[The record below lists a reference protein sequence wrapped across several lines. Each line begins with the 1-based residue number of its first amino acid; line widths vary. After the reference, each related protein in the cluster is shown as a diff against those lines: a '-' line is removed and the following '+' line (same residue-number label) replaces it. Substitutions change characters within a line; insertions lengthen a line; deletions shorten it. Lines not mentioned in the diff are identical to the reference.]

1 MKSRSTATRVE
12 KPIIKRGIIMKKA
25 ISILLILIL
34 IGCMVITGCGKS
46 ADTQKEQ
53 DEASSQPAVE
63 KGDSLKVALV
73 LSGGLG
79 DRSFYDSS
87 HEGFERAKKELG
99 VEGNVLECKNDPS
112 LFQDQLVQA
121 SENAQVVVV
130 VGFEFYDVIQ
140 EVAPE
145 YPEVNYIYLDNVVE
159 GIDNITSITYLEN
172 EGTFLAGALA
182 AMLTQETSIEGIN
195 EEKTIGMVGGVDLP
209 VIRNFQIGYEE
220 GAKYIDKDVR
230 VETIYAGD
238 FEDPAKGKEC
248 ALALYSKGADIVFHA
263 AGKTGE
269 GVFEAAKEVKAY
281 AIGVDSDQR
290 YINPDVIVASM
301 IKGVG
306 LSVFETIEKIQDGTF
321 EPGKVIYY
329 GINED
334 GVDIGYGT
342 PDMKQIV
349 SEEIKSKVEEIK
361 AKVKSG
367 EIKVPTAK

>member
-1 MKSRSTATRVE
+1 
-12 KPIIKRGIIMKKA
+12 
-25 ISILLILIL
+25 
-34 IGCMVITGCGKS
+34 
-46 ADTQKEQ
+46 
-53 DEASSQPAVE
+53 
-63 KGDSLKVALV
+63 
-73 LSGGLG
+73 
-79 DRSFYDSS
+79 
-87 HEGFERAKKELG
+87 
-99 VEGNVLECKNDPS
+99 
-112 LFQDQLVQA
+112 
-121 SENAQVVVV
+121 
-130 VGFEFYDVIQ
+130 
-140 EVAPE
+140 
-145 YPEVNYIYLDNVVE
+145 
-159 GIDNITSITYLEN
+159 
-172 EGTFLAGALA
+172 
-182 AMLTQETSIEGIN
+182 MLTQETSIEGIN
-195 EEKTIGMVGGVDLP
+195 EEKIIGMVGGVDLP
-209 VIRNFQIGYEE
+209 VIRNFQVGYEA
-220 GAKYIDKDVR
+220 GAKYIDEEVR

-306 LSVFETIEKIQDGTF
+306 LSVFETIKKITEGSF

-329 GINED
+329 GINEG

-349 SEEIKSKVEEIK
+349 PDEIKAKVEEIK

>member
-1 MKSRSTATRVE
+1 MKNT
-12 KPIIKRGIIMKKA
+12 
-25 ISILLILIL
+25 ISLLLILML
-34 IGCMVITGCGKS
+34 IMGIVLAGCGGQS
-46 ADTQKEQ
+46 TAPPEEPQEEETQQGEQ
-53 DEASSQPAVE
+53 QEEPMN
-63 KGDSLKVALV
+63 VALV

-87 HEGFERAKKELG
+87 HEGFERAKNELG
-99 VEGNVLECKNDPS
+99 VQGNVLECKNDPS

-121 SENAQVVVV
+121 SEHASVVVV

-140 EVAPE
+140 EVAKE
-145 YPEVNYIYLDNVVE
+145 YPEVEYIYLDNVIE
-159 GIDNITSITYLEN
+159 GIDNITSISYLEN
-172 EGTFLAGALA
+172 EGSFLAGALA
-182 AMLTQETSIEGIN
+182 ALFTQETSIKGVN
-195 EEKTIGMVGGVDLP
+195 EEKTIGMVGGVDIP

-220 GAKYIDKDVR
+220 GAKYVDEEVR
-230 VETIYAGD
+230 VETIFAGD

-269 GVFEAAKEVKAY
+269 GVFEAAQEVQAY
-281 AIGVDSDQR
+281 AIGVDTDQR

-306 LSVFETIEKIQDGTF
+306 LSVFDTIKKIQDNAF

-329 GINED
+329 GINQN

-342 PDMKQIV
+342 PDMVQIV
-349 SEEIKSKVEEIK
+349 LRDIKIKSMK
-361 AKVKSG
+361 
-367 EIKVPTAK
+367 

>member
-1 MKSRSTATRVE
+1 
-12 KPIIKRGIIMKKA
+12 MKKV
-25 ISILLILIL
+25 ISILLILML
-34 IGCMVITGCGKS
+34 IGSMVLTGCGKS

-53 DEASSQPAVE
+53 DQPPVE
-63 KGDSLKVALV
+63 SPADQAGPMKVALV

-87 HEGFERAKKELG
+87 HEGFERAKNELG

-182 AMLTQETSIEGIN
+182 AMLTLETSIEGIN
-195 EEKTIGMVGGVDLP
+195 EAKIIGMVGGVDLP

-220 GAKYIDKDVR
+220 GAKYIDEDVR

-281 AIGVDSDQR
+281 AIGVDTDQR

-306 LSVFETIEKIQDGTF
+306 LSVFETIKKIQDGAF

-349 SEEIKSKVEEIK
+349 PEEIKSKIEEIK

>member
-1 MKSRSTATRVE
+1 
-12 KPIIKRGIIMKKA
+12 MKKTIA
-25 ISILLILIL
+25 VLLILML
-34 IGCMVITGCGKS
+34 IGGLVLTGCGKTD
-46 ADTQKEQ
+46 DTQKQQE
-53 DEASSQPAVE
+53 EVPAEPDAE
-63 KGDSLKVALV
+63 KQEPIKAALV

-87 HEGFERAKKELG
+87 HEGFERAKNELG
-99 VEGNVLECKNDPS
+99 IEGSVLECKNDPS
-112 LFQDQLVQA
+112 LYQDQLIQA

-145 YPEVNYIYLDNVVE
+145 YPEVNYIYLDNVIE
-159 GIDNITSITYLEN
+159 GIDNLTSISYLEN

-195 EEKTIGMVGGVDLP
+195 EAKIIGMVGGVDLP

-220 GAKYIDKDVR
+220 GAKYIDEEVR

-248 ALALYSKGADIVFHA
+248 ALALYAKGADIVFHA

-281 AIGVDSDQR
+281 AIGVDTDQR

-306 LSVFETIEKIQDGTF
+306 LSVFETIKKIQDGTF
-321 EPGKVIYY
+321 QPGKVIYY

-349 SEEIKSKVEEIK
+349 PEEIKDKIEEIK

-367 EIKVPTAK
+367 EIQVPTAK

>member
-1 MKSRSTATRVE
+1 
-12 KPIIKRGIIMKKA
+12 MKKA
-25 ISILLILIL
+25 IAVLLILML
-34 IGCMVITGCGKS
+34 IGGLVLTGCGKTD
-46 ADTQKEQ
+46 DTQKQQE
-53 DEASSQPAVE
+53 EVPAEPDAE
-63 KGDSLKVALV
+63 KQEPIKAALV

-87 HEGFERAKKELG
+87 HEGFERAENELG
-99 VEGNVLECKNDPS
+99 IEGSVLECKNDPS
-112 LFQDQLVQA
+112 LYQDQLIQA

-130 VGFEFYDVIQ
+130 VGYEFYDVVQ

-145 YPEVNYIYLDNVVE
+145 YPEVNYIYLDNVIE
-159 GIDNITSITYLEN
+159 GIDNLTCITYLEN

-195 EEKTIGMVGGVDLP
+195 EAKIIGMVGGVDLP

-220 GAKYIDKDVR
+220 GAKYVDEEVR

-269 GVFEAAKEVKAY
+269 GVFEAAKDVKAY
-281 AIGVDSDQR
+281 AIGVDTDQR

-306 LSVFETIEKIQDGTF
+306 LSVFETIKKIQDGTF
-321 EPGKVIYY
+321 QPGKVIYY

-349 SEEIKSKVEEIK
+349 PEEIKDKIEEIK

-367 EIKVPTAK
+367 EIQVPTAK

>member
-1 MKSRSTATRVE
+1 
-12 KPIIKRGIIMKKA
+12 MKKA
-25 ISILLILIL
+25 ISILLILML
-34 IGCMVITGCGKS
+34 IGSMVLTGCGKS
-46 ADTQKEQ
+46 ADTQKKQ
-53 DEASSQPAVE
+53 DEVPVEPPPAEQVE
-63 KGDSLKVALV
+63 PMKVALV

-99 VEGNVLECKNDPS
+99 VQGNVLECKNDPS

-140 EVAPE
+140 EVAQE

-159 GIDNITSITYLEN
+159 GIDNITSISYLEN

-195 EEKTIGMVGGVDLP
+195 EAKVIGMVGGMDLP

-230 VETIYAGD
+230 VETIFAAD

-281 AIGVDSDQR
+281 AIGVDTDQR

-306 LSVFETIEKIQDGTF
+306 LSVFETIKKIQDGTF

-329 GINED
+329 GINQN

-349 SEEIKSKVEEIK
+349 PEEIKSKVEEIK

-367 EIKVPTAK
+367 EIKVPTSK

>member
-1 MKSRSTATRVE
+1 MSFKNNGEIKINKTRGRL
-12 KPIIKRGIIMKKA
+12 PMKKA
-25 ISILLILIL
+25 IAVLLVLLLIGGLFL
-34 IGCMVITGCGKS
+34 TGCGK
-46 ADTQKEQ
+46 TQDAEKQQEEVPAEPGE
-53 DEASSQPAVE
+53 EAQEP
-63 KGDSLKVALV
+63 LKVALV

-99 VEGNVLECKNDPS
+99 VEGSVLECKNDPS
-112 LFQDQLVQA
+112 LYQDQLVQA
-121 SENAQVVVV
+121 SENAEVVVV
-130 VGFEFYDVIQ
+130 VGFEFYDAIQ
-140 EVAPE
+140 EVAQE

-159 GIDNITSITYLEN
+159 GYDNITCITYMEN
-172 EGTFLAGALA
+172 EGTFLVGALA
-182 AMLTQETSIEGIN
+182 AMLTQETTIEGIN
-195 EEKTIGMVGGVDLP
+195 EEKIIGMVGGVDLP
-209 VIRNFQIGYEE
+209 VIRNFQVGYEA
-220 GAKYIDKDVR
+220 GAKYIDEEVR

-306 LSVFETIEKIQDGTF
+306 LSVFETIKKIQEGSF

-329 GINED
+329 GINEG
-334 GVDIGYGT
+334 GVDVGYGT

-349 SEEIKSKVEEIK
+349 PDEIKAKVEEIK

-367 EIKVPTAK
+367 EIEVPTAK